1 MCFFF
6 QLLLLHILKKI
17 DIFYMN
23 YFQQRIKI
31 KENSVNVKI
40 MIKVYQV
47 KPLCA
52 KFSNLL
58 AINSHWTN

>member
-1 MCFFF
+1 
-6 QLLLLHILKKI
+6 
-17 DIFYMN
+17 MN

-31 KENSVNVKI
+31 KENFVNVKI